1 MFRNFGINL
10 FAAALVAMTGQA
22 EELKGA
28 GLTNW
33 AGNVQYAAVREIS
46 PQLEADVPHIVKNT
60 EGQMRAVGTKHS
72 FSEIADT
79 EGTILNLQHLRKIT
93 VDKEAMTVTFGAG
106 VTYTKLLEALVKEQV
121 ALPNLP
127 SLPHLN
133 VVGSVVTGTH
143 GGGLNN

>member
-1 MFRNFGINL
+1 
-10 FAAALVAMTGQA
+10 
-22 EELKGA
+22 
-28 GLTNW
+28 
-33 AGNVQYAAVREIS
+33 
-46 PQLEADVPHIVKNT
+46 
-60 EGQMRAVGTKHS
+60 MRAVGTKHS

-79 EGTILNLQHLRKIT
+79 EGTILNLQHLRKII

-106 VTYTKLLEALVKEQV
+106 VTYIKLLEALVKEQV

>member
-1 MFRNFGINL
+1 
-10 FAAALVAMTGQA
+10 
-22 EELKGA
+22 
-28 GLTNW
+28 
-33 AGNVQYAAVREIS
+33 
-46 PQLEADVPHIVKNT
+46 
-60 EGQMRAVGTKHS
+60 MRAVGTKHS